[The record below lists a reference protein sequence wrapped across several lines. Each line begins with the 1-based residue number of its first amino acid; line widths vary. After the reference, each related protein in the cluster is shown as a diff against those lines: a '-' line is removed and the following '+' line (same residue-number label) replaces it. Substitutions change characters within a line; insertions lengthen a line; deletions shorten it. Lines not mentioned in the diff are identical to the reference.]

1 MKLSD
6 YAKYIGKIA
15 KLSYHPALVFDVK
28 ILDVKQSYGNIRFLV
43 EPVSGSGSAWVQD
56 NNLKVDV

>member
-6 YAKYIGKIA
+6 YAPYIGKIA
-15 KLSYHPALVFDVK
+15 RLHYHPVMPFDVK

-43 EPVSGSGSAWVQD
+43 EPVSGSGQAWVQD